1 MKKFFSQESL
11 KALAHNIQAVF
22 WFSLMLYGPM
32 IAHDLLTK

>member
-22 WFSLMLYGPM
+22 WFSLILYGPM
-32 IAHDLLTK
+32 IAYDLWIK